1 MSHEFKQRYNLAVM
15 NKTMKRISILMVMT
29 ISLFLILIPGLTG
42 ILIGVPAQAA
52 PLLQLTPFPTP
63 TPGADGRILYIVQV
77 NDTLWRIAAITGVS
91 LEQLRSLNKLGLDDI
106 IAPGDVLLIG
116 LAGPVSAT
124 ATPGVI
130 PTRPPLAPTLTASM
144 GTGNL
149 CVILYNDLNG
159 DAMRQVEEPWIV
171 GGRISISDRSGEVS
185 ETVETE
191 PLFNQDGEIAYKC
204 FEELPEGDYN
214 ITAAIP
220 DGFNPTT
227 LLSRSL
233 KLQGGEE
240 VYLSFG
246 VQASSEL
253 IAETAV
259 IPDAPRK
266 SPVLAILGGILL
278 LVGVGLGI
286 YVGLLSRVR

>member
-1 MSHEFKQRYNLAVM
+1 MKKPKFRNFILAAISLCLGF
-15 NKTMKRISILMVMT
+15 TSILA
-29 ISLFLILIPGLTG
+29 LTS
-42 ILIGVPAQAA
+42 IIRGVPVQAA
-52 PLLQLTPFPTP
+52 PFYQLTPFPTP

-91 LEQLRSLNKLGLDDI
+91 LDHLRSLNKLGPDDI

-116 LAGPVSAT
+116 LAGPISAT
-124 ATPGVI
+124 ATPGTI
-130 PTRPPLAPTLTASM
+130 PTRAPSEPTITARL

-159 DAMRQVEEPWIV
+159 DAMRQVEEPWIL
-171 GGRISISDRSGEVS
+171 GGRISISDRTGNVS
-185 ETVETE
+185 ETLETE
-191 PLFNQDGEIAYKC
+191 PLFNVDGEIAYKC

-214 ITAAIP
+214 ITSAIP

-227 LLSRSL
+227 ILTRA
-233 KLQGGEE
+233 LQLHGGEE

-253 IAETAV
+253 IAETAI

-266 SPVLAILGGILL
+266 SPLLAILGGILL
-278 LVGVGLGI
+278 VVGVGLGI
-286 YVGLLSRVR
+286 YVGLLSRIR